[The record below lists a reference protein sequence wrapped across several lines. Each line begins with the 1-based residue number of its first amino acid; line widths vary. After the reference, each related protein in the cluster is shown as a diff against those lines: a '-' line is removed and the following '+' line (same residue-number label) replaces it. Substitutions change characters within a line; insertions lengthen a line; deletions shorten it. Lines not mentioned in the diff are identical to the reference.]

1 MPFLMDK
8 LKHSLE
14 IIIICNIYLFELCSL
29 NWKVVNSLLK
39 ACSVSKSFMIKIIFS
54 NKVIIISNLISDSLY
69 FVVVINRYVVAIL
82 PVTKT

>member
-39 ACSVSKSFMIKIIFS
+39 ACRVSAKCQ
-54 NKVIIISNLISDSLY
+54 
-69 FVVVINRYVVAIL
+69 
-82 PVTKT
+82 